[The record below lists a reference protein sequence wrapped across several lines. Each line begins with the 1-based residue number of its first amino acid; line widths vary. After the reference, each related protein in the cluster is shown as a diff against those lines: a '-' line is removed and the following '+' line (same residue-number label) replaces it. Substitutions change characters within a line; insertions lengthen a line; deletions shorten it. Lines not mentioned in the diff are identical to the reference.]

1 MSSMWIFKM
10 QLNRQIDFPI
20 DHNGN
25 ALRAPVVRELFTKRT
40 ASSHNLSQL
49 GYYSSGVTIDIKYSR
64 DLMGKTALRL
74 ITTSQNVS
82 FGSNASTDPG
92 PRNAPATLDLRE
104 LGHGFHYWEGLTG
117 SRYLH
122 SVYSL
127 QDCPELPKANYI
139 MVRKLENGEAIPLF
153 IGQTIADATSLNL
166 AHIRQKAARLGANEI
181 HIHVM
186 TDSHKERADVE
197 RDLLKGQ
204 FQRIENK
211 LRAQAANGCIETG
224 LMS

>member
-1 MSSMWIFKM
+1 
-10 QLNRQIDFPI
+10 
-20 DHNGN
+20 
-25 ALRAPVVRELFTKRT
+25 
-40 ASSHNLSQL
+40 
-49 GYYSSGVTIDIKYSR
+49 
-64 DLMGKTALRL
+64 MGKTALRL
-74 ITTSQNVS
+74 ITTSQNIPV
-82 FGSNASTDPG
+82 GSGASSSTG
-92 PRNAPATLDLRE
+92 AGNAPATLDLNAI
-104 LGHGFHYWEGLTG
+104 GHGFHYWDGLTG
-117 SRYLH
+117 ARYLH

-139 MVRKLENGEAIPLF
+139 MVRKLDNGEAIPLF

-186 TDSHKERADVE
+186 TDTHNERADVE

-211 LRAQAANGCIETG
+211 LRAQAANGTLETG
-224 LMS
+224 YPS

>member
-1 MSSMWIFKM
+1 MRLNQEKQVAFYPKGLSSEK
-10 QLNRQIDFPI
+10 
-20 DHNGN
+20 
-25 ALRAPVVRELFTKRT
+25 AVVREFFTKRT
-40 ASSHNLSQL
+40 GWGHNLSHFE
-49 GYYSSGVTIDIKYSR
+49 YYKNVVTIAIGYNGDI
-64 DLMGKTALRL
+64 MGKTALRL
-74 ITTSQNVS
+74 IATSQNLSVDRAARLS
-82 FGSNASTDPG
+82 GKRSVETG
-92 PRNAPATLDLRE
+92 NAPAKLDVYDI
-104 LGHGFHYWEGLTG
+104 GHEFHYWDGLTG
-117 SRYLH
+117 ARYLH

-153 IGQTIADATSLNL
+153 IGQTIADAASLNL

-186 TDSHKERADVE
+186 TETSKERDDVE

-211 LRAQAANGCIETG
+211 LRAQAANC
-224 LMS
+224 S